1 MGDQRGEGPAAHRRG
16 WPGGVHYAPGA
27 HTSPQWP
34 GVRSCRSR
42 PRHTGSHLR
51 KVNMPVALLLAV
63 GSPGWGKVGTPP
75 QAGPITHQAWPLAH
89 SASGCSWQR
98 RMSTFRSG
106 GRSVRHCGHQDR
118 HSSIETERR
127 PGPRTCPPQQNGR
140 NLTLGVTETQTAKSY
155 QPGPAGGHRPL
166 AAWKSLG
173 VHPPGPSLWTGG
185 RDPREER
192 GLGQQS
198 QFRPNVAVA
207 WGEAASQ
214 ITPFNTPSDT
224 TSMMVTQ
231 TRLLR
236 GGPYKATGA
245 PTPITTCS
253 GRRPRH
259 SRQPSTGVRARRP
272 HPGSF
277 ASCPWTPPAATC

>member
-1 MGDQRGEGPAAHRRG
+1 
-16 WPGGVHYAPGA
+16 
-27 HTSPQWP
+27 
-34 GVRSCRSR
+34 
-42 PRHTGSHLR
+42 
-51 KVNMPVALLLAV
+51 
-63 GSPGWGKVGTPP
+63 
-75 QAGPITHQAWPLAH
+75 
-89 SASGCSWQR
+89 
-98 RMSTFRSG
+98 MSTFRSG
-106 GRSVRHCGHQDR
+106 GRSVRRCGHQDR
-118 HSSIETERR
+118 HSSIETEKR
-127 PGPRTCPPQQNGR
+127 PGPRTCPPQQNGQ
-140 NLTLGVTETQTAKSY
+140 NLTLGATETQTAKSY
-155 QPGPAGGHRPL
+155 QPGPAGGHRLL

-185 RDPREER
+185 KDPREER
-192 GLGQQS
+192 GVGQQS